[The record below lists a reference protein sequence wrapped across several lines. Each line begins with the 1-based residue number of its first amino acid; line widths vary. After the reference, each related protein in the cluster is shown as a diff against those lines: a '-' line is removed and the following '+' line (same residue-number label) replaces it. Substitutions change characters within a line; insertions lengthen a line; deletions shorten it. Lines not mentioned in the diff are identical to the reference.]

1 MTVALTSDRPLLL
14 VGCGNMGSAL
24 LRGWIAGGIAPEA
37 IRVLEPAG
45 AARAVEAG
53 AKAELVFTDVPADG
67 VKPRAMVV
75 AVKPQMMAKV
85 LPTLLPL
92 IAEDTFVISIAAGT
106 TFRRLGELTCGHKR
120 LIRAMPNTPAAIG
133 RGATVAVATPEVSAD
148 ERALTLTLLS
158 AVGNAYAVE
167 DEALID
173 LVTALSGS
181 GPAYVF
187 YLIECMAAAGAKLGL
202 PPALALDLA
211 RDTVAGAG
219 ELAKRSQED
228 PSTLRAQV
236 TSPNGTTAAGLSVLM
251 SEHGLAPLIEATL
264 TAAANRSREL
274 GQDS

>member
-92 IAEDTFVISIAAGT
+92 IAEDTLVISIAAGT

>member
-92 IAEDTFVISIAAGT
+92 IAEDTLVISIAAGT

-202 PPALALDLA
+202 PPPLALDLA

>member
-92 IAEDTFVISIAAGT
+92 IAEDTLVISIAAGT

-219 ELAKRSQED
+219 ELAKRSQDD
-228 PSTLRAQV
+228 PSTLRVQV
-236 TSPNGTTAAGLSVLM
+236 TSPNGTTAAGLSILM
-251 SEHGLAPLIEATL
+251 SEQGLAPLIQATL
-264 TAAANRSREL
+264 TAAYNRSREL
-274 GQDS
+274 GQDT

>member
-14 VGCGNMGSAL
+14 VGCGNMGVAL
-24 LRGWIAGGIAPEA
+24 LKGWIAGGVSPDA
-37 IRVLEPAG
+37 IRIIEPSG
-45 AARAVEAG
+45 SARPVEAG
-53 AKAELVFTDVPADG
+53 ADPRLVFTQVPTDG
-67 VKPRAMVV
+67 VKPRAIIL
-75 AVKPQMMAKV
+75 AVKPQMMATV

-92 IAEDTFVISIAAGT
+92 IAEDTLVISIAAGT
-106 TFRRLGELTCGHKR
+106 TFRRLGALTNGHKR

-133 RGATVAVATPEVSAD
+133 RGATVAVALPDVSTD
-148 ERALTLTLLS
+148 ERALTLNLLS
-158 AVGNAYAVE
+158 AVGNAYEVE

-187 YLIECMAAAGAKLGL
+187 YMIESMAAAGAKLGL
-202 PPALALDLA
+202 PPALALALA

-219 ELAKRSQED
+219 ELAQRSQDD
-228 PSTLRAQV
+228 PSTLRTQV

-251 SEHGLAPLIEATL
+251 NEQGLAPLIEATL

-274 GQDS
+274 GQDT